1 MIYYCTKHAE
11 PKIMSKQPCELCSKY
26 ERNNGDVQHMLKSV
40 RQKIFVITKK
50 D

>member
-1 MIYYCTKHAE
+1 
-11 PKIMSKQPCELCSKY
+11 MSEQPCELYSKY
-26 ERNNGDVQHMLKSV
+26 ERNNGDMQHMLKGV